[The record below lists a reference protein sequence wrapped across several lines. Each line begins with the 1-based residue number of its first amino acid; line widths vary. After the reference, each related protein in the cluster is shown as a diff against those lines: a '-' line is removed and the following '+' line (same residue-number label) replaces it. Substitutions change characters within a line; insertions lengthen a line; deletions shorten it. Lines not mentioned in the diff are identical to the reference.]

1 MQNHLLQMLCLVA
14 MEKPASTDSDDVR
27 DEKVGGAAPSL
38 PSPLSLATHPEH
50 QVPWARRQAACQ
62 RTGRAMQPSFSWR
75 RTEGGVRWSQRALAG
90 WSLKPGSG
98 SRSKAARGTPTDYQ
112 GHSPIQEGH
121 PWALTWLPGARCP
134 LYPRGLSSWLSCRSR
149 C

>member
-50 QVPWARRQAACQ
+50 QVPWAWRQAACQ
-62 RTGRAMQPSFSWR
+62 RTGRAMRPSFSWR
-75 RTEGGVRWSQRALAG
+75 SKGGVRWSRRALAG
-90 WSLKPGSG
+90 WSLKPSFG
-98 SRSKAARGTPTDYQ
+98 SRSKAVRGTPPDCR
-112 GHSPIQEGH
+112 GH
-121 PWALTWLPGARCP
+121 
-134 LYPRGLSSWLSCRSR
+134 
-149 C
+149 